1 MPKFMTLANMMYP
14 VFASTPPR
22 PDYVDASD
30 WATVITNVVGQFS
43 VANIVAVIASVVL
56 AGIGFVFLWWGVR
69 LAFNSIMGAVKRGS
83 LSINSRRGRR
93 R

>member
-1 MPKFMTLANMMYP
+1 MPKFMNLPFILA
-14 VFASTPPR
+14 SSSSG
-22 PDYVDASD
+22 PDYVDATD
-30 WATVITNVVGQFS
+30 WASVITNVIGQFS

>member
-1 MPKFMTLANMMYP
+1 MPKFFHLPFILASSAP
-14 VFASTPPR
+14 SG
-22 PDYVDASD
+22 PDYVDATD
-30 WATVITNVVGQFS
+30 WASVISNVIGQFS

>member
-83 LSINSRRGRR
+83 LSINSRMGRR

>member
-1 MPKFMTLANMMYP
+1 MPKFMTLANILYP
-14 VFASTPPR
+14 VFASDP

-30 WATVITNVVGQFS
+30 WSTVITNVVGQFS

>member
-1 MPKFMTLANMMYP
+1 MKLFTVLPLLASE
-14 VFASTPPR
+14 ASPSKVVAP
-22 PDYVDASD
+22 AD
-30 WATVITNVVGQFS
+30 WSSVITGITSEQFQVSSIVG
-43 VANIVAVIASVVL
+43 VLASVVA

>member
-1 MPKFMTLANMMYP
+1 MPKFMTLANILYP
-14 VFASTPPR
+14 VFASER
-22 PDYVDASD
+22 SGPDYVDATD
-30 WATVITNVVGQFS
+30 WASVITNVVGQFS